1 MFKVTL
7 VLSSL
12 LFSATILKAQNPSLR
27 PELKR
32 LPDGTLY
39 REVKIVEYPT
49 YPTYKYTGRPEEDE
63 KRYQQEKAAWIQNN
77 PEAYRKMNESA
88 PLTQEQKA
96 ELRRKQQKKEKLP
109 QGNENP

>member
-1 MFKVTL
+1 MFKVIL
-7 VLSSL
+7 VLTSL
-12 LFSATILKAQNPSLR
+12 LFSAFILKAQNPALR

-39 REVKIVEYPT
+39 REVKVVDHPT
-49 YPTYKYTGRPEEDE
+49 YPTYKHTGRPEEDE

-88 PLTQEQKA
+88 PLTEEQKA
-96 ELRRKQQKKEKLP
+96 ELRKKQQKKDR
-109 QGNENP
+109 